1 MAEAGAA
8 EAGRGRGPAEPE
20 TGPAREPE
28 AEPEAEPPPGAGSPP
43 RAGAPGGGA
52 PPGGGE
58 AQCAICL
65 EWHPLEAAGFLD
77 GCFHA
82 FCLPCSIAWSD
93 VQAEAAR
100 ARRLPAAPRRCP
112 LCKAPFESIV
122 HGLRS
127 AGPGA
132 GAGPGGA
139 GTEGLDGCRR
149 LHVASDRSEAVGARL
164 SRAQHARLRLYA
176 AAEAEAATTASTEG
190 AGPGPKRPREEAAGA
205 GRAKAP
211 KSGPEQRNPSR
222 VRAGNSRNV
231 ALVRARD
238 PGWEVG
244 RWVRRELQ
252 ALLGAPA
259 ESLELL
265 ASLVAA
271 LLLAPRPPRDAKA
284 ATPDT
289 EAAVRAAVAGV
300 LPEAR
305 AGAFAREALGF
316 AASGLTVASHDAAV
330 LGPLRDPD
338 DG

>member
-1 MAEAGAA
+1 MAEAGA
-8 EAGRGRGPAEPE
+8 GRGGPAEP
-20 TGPAREPE
+20 GPAPAR
-28 AEPEAEPPPGAGSPP
+28 EPEAEPPPGAAAGSPP
-43 RAGAPGGGA
+43 PAGAGGA
-52 PPGGGE
+52 PPGGGSGE

-100 ARRLPAAPRRCP
+100 RLPAAPRRCP

-139 GTEGLDGCRR
+139 EGLDGCRR

-176 AAEAEAATTASTEG
+176 AAEAEAATTASTED
-190 AGPGPKRPREEAAGA
+190 AGPGPKRPREEAAGP

-222 VRAGNSRNV
+222 ARAGNSRNV

-271 LLLAPRPPRDAKA
+271 LLLAPRPPRDPNA
-284 ATPDT
+284 ATPEGDT

-330 LGPLRDPD
+330 LGPLRDPE